1 MATIISVFAVIVAA
15 SVTQVGQVGQ
25 AVQPTFR
32 IDMGN
37 MRGVDAAT
45 VQKAFDDRV
54 DVSKKCYADAA
65 TVKRLHHAIRGW
77 ILMTID
83 IRQDGTITT
92 ARIDDQ
98 AIGTRAESAS
108 DFVDCMQDKVLH
120 KLAFPALDHVQG
132 RTASVTFRV
141 NP

>member
-1 MATIISVFAVIVAA
+1 MSTFISVFAVIVAA
-15 SVTQVGQVGQ
+15 SVTQLGQ
-25 AVQPTFR
+25 AAQPTFR

-45 VQKAFDDRV
+45 VQKAFDDHV

-83 IRQDGTITT
+83 IRQDGTIST
-92 ARIDDQ
+92 ARIDDR
-98 AIGTRAESAS
+98 AIGTRAEPAS